1 MKTEKLNRTI
11 FIRDNLEVLRC
22 LDDNTVDLI
31 YLDPPFNSN
40 RNYSAPIGS
49 KAAGQHFKD
58 TWTLSDTDIAWWGE
72 LSDKNPDLYEI
83 IHAVGCING
92 NSDKSYLI
100 YMAMRILEMHRVLKD
115 TGSIYLHC
123 DQTMSHSLKLV
134 LDAVFGKKNFRS
146 EIIWKRTFAGKTTS
160 RCIPRNSD
168 NIIWFSKAKNY
179 FYRPITKKLSEKDMQ
194 IFKKDDNDGRG
205 KYTTVSLQKT
215 GSPGPK
221 TTYDYIDNTGKKWSC
236 PTKGWRMIKEK
247 VKALENDN
255 RLSLSGKTI
264 REKYYLKERI
274 IKGKQLD
281 NIWLDIGNMNRKRN
295 ESVGY
300 STQKPL
306 ALLQRIIKASCPENG
321 LVLDPFA
328 GCSTA
333 CIASEKLGRKW
344 IGIDLSPLAERLV
357 KERLVNELGL
367 TSQLVSIRKDL
378 PIKDA
383 PKPSKN
389 IKHSLY
395 GKQKGYCAGC
405 GVHFQFRNFHLDHI
419 IPKAKGG
426 QDTDKNLQLLCGHCN
441 SVKGDRPMSYLLAKL
456 RKVA

>member
-92 NSDKSYLI
+92 DRDKSYLI
-100 YMAMRILEMHRVLKD
+100 YMAMRLIEMHRVLKD

-134 LDAVFGKKNFRS
+134 MDSVFGKKNYER
-146 EIIWKRTFAGKTTS
+146 EIVWQQNNVSGCKAS
-160 RCIPRNSD
+160 AD
-168 NIIWFSKAKNY
+168 NWIRDHDILLFYSKGNKVFEKQY
-179 FYRPITKKLSEKDMQ
+179 KPYSEK
-194 IFKKDDNDGRG
+194 
-205 KYTTVSLQKT
+205 
-215 GSPGPK
+215 
-221 TTYDYIDNTGKKWSC
+221 
-236 PTKGWRMIKEK
+236 
-247 VKALENDN
+247 
-255 RLSLSGKTI
+255 
-264 REKYYLKERI
+264 YLKRFKHKDKNGLYRKQGKNRRQYLSTSKGVLMGDVWNISNINVMAKER
-274 IKGKQLD
+274 
-281 NIWLDIGNMNRKRN
+281 
-295 ESVGY
+295 VGY

-441 SVKGDRPMSYLLAKL
+441 SVKGDRPMSYLLANFK
-456 RKVA
+456 KVA